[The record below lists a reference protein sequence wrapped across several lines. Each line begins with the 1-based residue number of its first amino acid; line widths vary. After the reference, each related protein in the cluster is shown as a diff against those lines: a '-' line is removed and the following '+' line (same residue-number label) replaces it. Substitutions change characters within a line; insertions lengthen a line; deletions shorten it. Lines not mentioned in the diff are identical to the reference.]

1 MLSTLLVLTSFSEY
15 GMTCQV
21 QETELYP
28 VRVNGKEGYID
39 ATGRIVIKPQ
49 FQSVEY
55 FSEGLAHVR
64 IGNKSGFI
72 DKTGRFVIN
81 PQFDNARGFSEG
93 LAQVGK
99 MSNNDGPVDKWGY
112 IDKMGRIVINPQFDN
127 ARDFSEG
134 LAAVL
139 IGDWFTS
146 GRWGYI
152 DKTGTYVIN
161 PQFNHANDFREGLA
175 SVSYGAYSN
184 SDFGNTKGKFIDK
197 TGRDFFNT
205 QFSSTFS
212 FSEGLARVYYFDNQD
227 GYIDKSG
234 RFVINTS
241 KYTFAEE
248 FKEGLARVMIC
259 TSQKDLRIGI
269 WGFIDKNGRCVITPQ
284 FDKAEDFS
292 EGISCVRIGG
302 KYGIGKYGYINKTGS
317 FVINPQFD
325 YAETFKSGIAP
336 VIINNKFQYIDK
348 KGNVV
353 WTSEEFPSYIN
364 HRITSLQIVEDS
376 IYE

>member
-1 MLSTLLVLTSFSEY
+1 M
-15 GMTCQV
+15 
-21 QETELYP
+21 
-28 VRVNGKEGYID
+28 
-39 ATGRIVIKPQ
+39 
-49 FQSVEY
+49 
-55 FSEGLAHVR
+55 
-64 IGNKSGFI
+64 
-72 DKTGRFVIN
+72 
-81 PQFDNARGFSEG
+81 
-93 LAQVGK
+93 
-99 MSNNDGPVDKWGY
+99 
-112 IDKMGRIVINPQFDN
+112 
-127 ARDFSEG
+127 
-134 LAAVL
+134 

-161 PQFNHANDFREGLA
+161 PQFNSAFDFHEGLA

-184 SDFGNTKGKFIDK
+184 DDYGNTKGKFIDK

-205 QFSSTFS
+205 QFSSTDS
-212 FSEGLARVYYFDNQD
+212 FSEGLAHIYYYDYSD

-234 RFVINTS
+234 HFVINTS
-241 KYTFAEE
+241 MYTFAQE

-259 TSQKDLRIGI
+259 TSKKDLRIGI
-269 WGFIDKNGRCVITPQ
+269 WGFIDKSGRCVITPQ

-317 FVINPQFD
+317 FIINPQFD
-325 YAETFKSGIAP
+325 YAESFRSGIAP
-336 VIINNKFQYIDK
+336 VVINNKFQYIDK

-364 HRITSLQIVEDS
+364 HKITFLPIEEFY
-376 IYE
+376 YE